1 MLFKKYKRNT
11 LREDRPSVFD
21 LVKGKGR
28 PRTGHKGLEGEQW
41 YSCTL
46 SVTSTPDGGGQST
59 SRPGRFTD
67 GEETWYLL
75 YTPVWTGVQNL
86 PPPPTGI
93 RSTDRPARRKSL

>member
-1 MLFKKYKRNT
+1 MKYKRNT
-11 LREDRPSVFD
+11 LREVCPSVCD

-28 PRTGHKGLEGEQW
+28 LRTGPEGEQY

-46 SVTSTPDGGGQST
+46 SVTLAPGGGRQST
-59 SRPGRFTD
+59 SRPERFAD

-86 PPPPTGI
+86 PPHRDSIPGP
-93 RSTDRPARRKSL
+93 SSP